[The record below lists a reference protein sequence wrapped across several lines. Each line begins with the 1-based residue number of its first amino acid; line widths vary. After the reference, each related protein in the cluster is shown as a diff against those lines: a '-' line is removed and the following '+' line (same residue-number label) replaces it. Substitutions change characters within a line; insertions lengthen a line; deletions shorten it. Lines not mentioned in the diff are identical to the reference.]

1 LDRRP
6 AGLGYLFFAIYS
18 IIVLFDFREKLRKR
32 LVALSVLFSEKKE
45 ILLSL
50 YGLFHKAKLP
60 LDGDMKAVGEA
71 VVEVSIPMSS
81 NEKQAMAAITLLNDF
96 QRRLSLLSEE
106 ERYIQKSPDFESYV
120 NSLKDLE
127 NNYHRIVAAY
137 NTDLNGYEY
146 WRQKSDLCLADLA
159 FWFPQT
165 GTFSLKEQ
173 FVVDEA
179 IVEIFFVADDDD
191 AARIAFDRI
200 EEGIFGFLIQMV
212 RRFIENE
219 EVALFE
225 RHDRKAGFGDFTARK
240 LAHRPDREVFADPN
254 GA

>member
-1 LDRRP
+1 MVVMGYPWQIVVWIVVLL
-6 AGLGYLFFAIYS
+6 ALAYLFFAIYS

-50 YGLFHKAKLP
+50 YNLFHKAKLP
-60 LDGDMKAVGEA
+60 LDDSLKAMGEA
-71 VVEVSIPMSS
+71 VVGLDTDVI

-106 ERYIQKSPDFESYV
+106 ERYIQKSSDFESYV

-146 WRQKSDLCLADLA
+146 WRQRPIYVWLTWL
-159 FWFPQT
+159 
-165 GTFSLKEQ
+165 
-173 FVVDEA
+173 
-179 IVEIFFVADDDD
+179 
-191 AARIAFDRI
+191 
-200 EEGIFGFLIQMV
+200 FGF
-212 RRFIENE
+212 RKR
-219 EVALFE
+219 
-225 RHDRKAGFGDFTARK
+225 DR
-240 LAHRPDREVFADPN
+240 LA
-254 GA
+254 